1 MLYNIVLVSTPHQ
14 HESAIGIHM
23 SLPFGTSLPPPAPS
37 HPSRLSQSPVF
48 DLPEID
54 SKFPL
59 VVCFAYDNV
68 YVSMLLFQFILF

>member
-1 MLYNIVLVSTPHQ
+1 MLYNIVLVSTIHQ

-23 SLPFGTSLPPPAPS
+23 SLPFRTCLPPPAPS

-54 SKFPL
+54 SKSPL

-68 YVSMLLFQFILF
+68 CVSMLLFRFILF

>member
-1 MLYNIVLVSTPHQ
+1 MLYNVVSFSSIRQ
-14 HESAIGIHM
+14 HESAIP
-23 SLPFGTSLPPPAPS
+23 SVLNLPPTS
-37 HPSRLSQSPVF
+37 YHIHPSRLSQSPVF